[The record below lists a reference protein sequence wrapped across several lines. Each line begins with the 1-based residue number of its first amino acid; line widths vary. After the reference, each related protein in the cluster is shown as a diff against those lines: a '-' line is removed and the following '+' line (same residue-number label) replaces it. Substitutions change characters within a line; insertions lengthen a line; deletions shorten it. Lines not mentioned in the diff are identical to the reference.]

1 MFLTEPI
8 KQRFLQEDQV
18 LILTG
23 ATWDDYEAMSSTEYD
38 HYLISYLNGQI
49 TIMSPGR
56 NHERIAQIIGVL
68 ILAYCEKYN
77 IPCFLFGST
86 RLKEEGKEGKEPD
99 NGYAFFTDKDN
110 PDLAIEVN
118 FTSGSINDL
127 TKYKYLKVPEV
138 WIWQNNEIKFYALDG
153 DEYIEITESLNL
165 KNIVSS
171 TLIPYVN
178 RGFSGDAVA
187 IKKDFLNSL

>member
-1 MFLTEPI
+1 MLTEPI
-8 KQRFLQEDQV
+8 QLTESIKQKFIQEDQV

-23 ATWDDYEAMSSTEYD
+23 ATWTDYEAMSSTEYD

-68 ILAYCEKYN
+68 ILAYCEKYD

-86 RLKEEGKEGKEPD
+86 RLKEENLEGKEPD
-99 NGYAFFTDKDN
+99 NGYAFFTDKEN
-110 PDLAIEVN
+110 PDLTVEVN

-138 WIWQNNEIKFYALDG
+138 GCLFCPW
-153 DEYIEITESLNL
+153 
-165 KNIVSS
+165 
-171 TLIPYVN
+171 
-178 RGFSGDAVA
+178 
-187 IKKDFLNSL
+187 